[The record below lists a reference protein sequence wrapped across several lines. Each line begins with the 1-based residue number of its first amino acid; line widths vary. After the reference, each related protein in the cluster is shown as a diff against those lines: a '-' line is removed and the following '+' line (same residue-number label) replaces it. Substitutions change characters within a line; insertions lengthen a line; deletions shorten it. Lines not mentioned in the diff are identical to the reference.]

1 MLRKGLHPRVPRP
14 LLLGLSCERLDDN
27 LAAHVS
33 GSTPARA
40 FARWYLRHVY
50 GPPFDAHIAVS
61 RYTADELHGALS
73 DRPSWFIR
81 TCPMGVDAEGFGP
94 ARRSPA
100 VRASLLRHVGG
111 TARTTLLFYAGR
123 LSPEKNIGL
132 LSDALRELSRDRS
145 GDYRLVV
152 EGAGPDADRLRG
164 HGQHI
169 WLCGNLDRETLA
181 DYCASCDVFV
191 HPNPREPFGI
201 GPLEA
206 MASGTPVVVPNAG
219 GVLEYASPANAW
231 LADPTATSFAEAIRA
246 ASRRDPQRITE
257 ARDTAARF
265 RWREATRRY
274 FDAYDDFHRRLSVV
288 GVIGSCSRRAPAA

>member
-1 MLRKGLHPRVPRP
+1 
-14 LLLGLSCERLDDN
+14 
-27 LAAHVS
+27 
-33 GSTPARA
+33 
-40 FARWYLRHVY
+40 
-50 GPPFDAHIAVS
+50 
-61 RYTADELHGALS
+61 
-73 DRPSWFIR
+73 
-81 TCPMGVDAEGFGP
+81 MGVDAEGFGP

-206 MASGTPVVVPNAG
+206 MASGAAPIARSVPETTSSIHPPLGRPSLPTMIVPPPV
-219 GVLEYASPANAW
+219 
-231 LADPTATSFAEAIRA
+231 
-246 ASRRDPQRITE
+246 
-257 ARDTAARF
+257 
-265 RWREATRRY
+265 
-274 FDAYDDFHRRLSVV
+274 
-288 GVIGSCSRRAPAA
+288 RRAKAET